1 MRPSHSRTL
10 AIETGVSCNN
20 RCVFCYQLGYRS
32 LPDHPRLLD
41 AEEVRARMRWGIE
54 NGFDE
59 VSLTGGEPTLR
70 PDFLDLVRFARSIG
84 YPRIAVTTN
93 GCMLARPAFFDAA
106 VEAGLTSI
114 GVSIHGPS
122 AEVHDGLTG
131 RTGSFVRAVQA
142 VRNAVATRGGAREV
156 QLNTFTVVN
165 RRNHRDL
172 VALADLLAALG
183 VDLMVFQPVL
193 LSKSNAAA
201 AAGESLDL
209 PDLAEAIGRVA
220 ARGPAK
226 GYRTKL
232 FNLPPCLFFDALAGI
247 EMDAYTRAVFHEQD
261 ARATDARPVASPDGY
276 VRLDACA
283 ACSLPGTCPGL
294 HVTLLPQ
301 DDLVD
306 HVERCIAGVRREE
319 RGALWLA
326 GTDLLRADGIS
337 RVVTGA
343 RRAGFRE
350 VALTAGGT
358 GIAGAAGFE
367 AAREA
372 GVHRI
377 VLVHQ
382 ANEPASSDRLIR
394 HAGNDVALAADAS
407 RLLSLRGQDAPL
419 ATLLVSPCEAAI
431 ALLERPEFTVLRD
444 RGMSLRIRAPWRR
457 DVANLSLK
465 SSWRHLEVLLRTDGP
480 GGPPT
485 IEVPWPSPVE
495 AFGMMPVF
503 ALALRGR
510 ARIELGTVVLPTRLL
525 DRRYTVLNWSTP
537 ETGGWP
543 AARRQSLPDVPE
555 LVCRSLAVRPIAAG
569 DLEKRGAR

>member
-1 MRPSHSRTL
+1 MRPSHNRTL
-10 AIETGVSCNN
+10 AIETGVLCNN

-32 LPDHPRLLD
+32 LSGLPRLLD
-41 AEEVRARMRWGIE
+41 VNEVRARMRWGMS

-70 PDFLDLVRFARSIG
+70 PDFLELVRFARSIG
-84 YPRIAVTTN
+84 YARIAVTTN

-122 AEVHDGLTG
+122 AEAHDGLTG
-131 RTGSFVRAVQA
+131 RTGSFARAIQT
-142 VRNAVATRGGAREV
+142 VRNAVATRGSGREV

-165 RRNHRDL
+165 RRNGPDL
-172 VALADLLAALG
+172 VELADLLSALG

-201 AAGESLDL
+201 ASDVSLDL
-209 PDLAEAIGRVA
+209 RDLAEAIGRVA
-220 ARGPAK
+220 VRGPSK

-232 FNLPPCLFFDALAGI
+232 FNLPPCLFHESLEGI
-247 EMDAYTRAVFHEQD
+247 ELDAYSRAVFHEQD
-261 ARATDARPVASPDGY
+261 ECATDARADASPDGY

-283 ACSLPGTCPGL
+283 ACALPDTCPGL
-294 HVTLLPQ
+294 HVTLVPQ
-301 DDLVD
+301 DDLVE
-306 HVERCIAGVRREE
+306 HIERCIGGVRPEG

-326 GTDLLRADGIS
+326 GTDLLRAAGIS
-337 RVVTGA
+337 RVVTRA

-358 GIAGAAGFE
+358 GIAGAEGFE

-382 ANEPASSDRLIR
+382 AKEPASSDRLIR
-394 HAGNDVALAADAS
+394 HAGNDLALVQEAT
-407 RLLSLRGQDAPL
+407 RLLGLRSGDAPL
-419 ATLLVSPCEAAI
+419 ATLLASPGESAI
-431 ALLERPEFTVLRD
+431 SLLEQPEFTALRA
-444 RGMSLRIRAPWRR
+444 RGLSLRIRAPWRR
-457 DVANLSLK
+457 DVSNLSLR
-465 SSWRHLEVLLRTDGP
+465 SSWRFLAELLGMDGA
-480 GGPPT
+480 GGPPA

-495 AFGMMPVF
+495 AFGMMPVV
-503 ALALRGR
+503 AIALRGR
-510 ARIELGTVVLPTRLL
+510 ARFELGTVVLPTRLL
-525 DRRYTVLNWSTP
+525 ERRYTVLNWSSP

-543 AARRQSLPDVPE
+543 DARKQSLPELPD
-555 LVCRSLAVRPIAAG
+555 LVCRSHAARPILAG
-569 DLEKRGAR
+569 DLRQRGSR